1 MPMVTLMFAE
11 PKRWP
16 TTVGNMD
23 TIPPTVN
30 PEMSTKRI
38 VTPRVLANGQMTN
51 MLVPSSA
58 REVHRTLMGPTLSLM
73 NPEVIRPTADAA
85 LKPATSPAPV
95 LLERPIDS
103 AKVGMQ

>member
-1 MPMVTLMFAE
+1 MVTLIFAE

-16 TTVGNMD
+16 TTVGNIE
-23 TIPPTVN
+23 TIPPTVK
-30 PEMSTKRI
+30 PEIRTNRI
-38 VTPRVLANGQMTN
+38 VTPRVLAKGQITN

-58 REVHRTLMGPTLSLM
+58 NDVQRTFRDPTLSLM
-73 NPEVIRPTADAA
+73 NPEVMRPTAEAA
-85 LKPATSPAPV
+85 LNPATSPAPV

>member
-16 TTVGNMD
+16 TTVGNID

-30 PEMSTKRI
+30 PEMRTKRI
-38 VTPRVLANGQMTN
+38 VTPRVLAKGQITN

-58 REVHRTLMGPTLSLM
+58 REVQRTLRDPTLSLM
-73 NPEVIRPTADAA
+73 KPEAIRPTAEDA
-85 LKPATSPAPV
+85 LNPATRAAPV
-95 LLERPIDS
+95 LLDRPIDS